1 LITPR
6 AAVRYGIPLGEE
18 DTIFLGAGAE
28 QTEIEINTTLGLP
41 KAYNEYITQFGKTST
56 ALPLTLGW
64 GRDSRDSA
72 LVPSQGRLQRVN
84 AELSLA
90 GDVRYLKTSYQFQ
103 QYIPLSKKY
112 TLAFNTEL
120 GWGSGFGGKDFPLFK
135 NFSGGGL
142 GSVRGFEQGSFGGR
156 SETLNVSGGPSDSFV
171 NLGGDRKFQFNAEF
185 ITPFPGAGNDRTL
198 RLFGF
203 YDLGTILGENELG
216 VRQKLSTDE
225 FRSSV
230 GIGLSWIS
238 PVGPLRFA
246 WAKPI
251 LKKEGDRLQT
261 FQFQIGTSF

>member
-1 LITPR
+1 
-6 AAVRYGIPLGEE
+6 V
-18 DTIFLGAGAE
+18 
-28 QTEIEINTTLGLP
+28 
-41 KAYNEYITQFGKTST
+41 
-56 ALPLTLGW
+56 
-64 GRDSRDSA
+64 
-72 LVPSQGRLQRVN
+72 
-84 AELSLA
+84 A

-120 GWGSGFGGKDFPLFK
+120 GWGKGAGGKAFPLFK

-156 SETLNVSGGPSDSFV
+156 SNTLDVNGQETNNFI
-171 NLGGDRKFQFNAEF
+171 NLGGDRKVQFNAEF

-203 YDLGTILGENELG
+203 YDLGTVLGKENG
-216 VRQKLSTDE
+216 VNQTFGTDQ

-230 GIGLSWIS
+230 GLGLSWIS

-251 LKKEGDRLQT
+251 LKQEGDRLQT

>member
-1 LITPR
+1 VTPR
-6 AAVRYGIPLGEE
+6 AAVRFGIPLSEN
-18 DTIFLGAGAE
+18 DTIFLGAGVE
-28 QTEIEINTTLGLP
+28 QTEIEISTTEGLP
-41 KAYNEYITQFGKTST
+41 VAYRDYTNQFGSNST
-56 ALPLTLGW
+56 AVPLTLGW

-72 LVPSQGRLQRVN
+72 LVPSEGRLQRLN
-84 AELSLA
+84 AELSVA

-103 QYIPLSKKY
+103 QYIPLTKKY
-112 TLAFNTEL
+112 TFAFNTEL
-120 GWGSGFGGKDFPLFK
+120 GFGQGSNGNDFPLFK

-156 SETLNVSGGPSDSFV
+156 SNTLNSNGDVTGGFI
-171 NLGGDRKFQFNAEF
+171 NLGGDRKVQFNAEF

-203 YDLGTILGENELG
+203 YDLGTVLGDDNG
-216 VRQKLSTDE
+216 VRQKFSSDE

>member
-1 LITPR
+1 
-6 AAVRYGIPLGEE
+6 VRY
-18 DTIFLGAGAE
+18 F
-28 QTEIEINTTLGLP
+28 
-41 KAYNEYITQFGKTST
+41 
-56 ALPLTLGW
+56 
-64 GRDSRDSA
+64 
-72 LVPSQGRLQRVN
+72 
-84 AELSLA
+84 
-90 GDVRYLKTSYQFQ
+90 KTSYQFQ

-120 GWGSGFGGKDFPLFK
+120 GWGSGFGGKDYPLFK

-142 GSVRGFEQGSFGGR
+142 GSVRGFEQGSFGGTSR
-156 SETLNVSGGPSDSFV
+156 TLGTNPSNV

-203 YDLGTILGENELG
+203 YDLGTILGTDYDGIGVG

>member
-1 LITPR
+1 VV
-6 AAVRYGIPLGEE
+6 VRYGIPLGEE
-18 DTIFLGAGAE
+18 DTIFLGVGAE
-28 QTEIEINTTLGLP
+28 QTEIEIRTNEGLP
-41 KAYNEYITQFGKTST
+41 VAYNQYIDQFGKTST

-72 LVPSQGRLQRVN
+72 LVPSEGRLQRVN

-120 GWGSGFGGKDFPLFK
+120 GWGSGFGGKDYPLFK

-142 GSVRGFEQGSFGGR
+142 GSVRGFEQGSFGGTSR
-156 SETLNVSGGPSDSFV
+156 TLGTNPSNV

-203 YDLGTILGENELG
+203 YDLGTILGTDYDGIGVG

-225 FRSSV
+225 LRSSV

>member
-6 AAVRYGIPLGEE
+6 AAVRFGIPLSES
-18 DTIFLGAGAE
+18 DTIFLGAGVE
-28 QTEIEINTTLGLP
+28 QTEIEISTSLGLP
-41 KAYNEYITQFGKTST
+41 VAYRDYTNQFGTNST
-56 ALPLTLGW
+56 AVPLTLGW

-72 LVPSQGRLQRVN
+72 LVPSEGRLQRLN
-84 AELSLA
+84 AEWSVA

-112 TLAFNTEL
+112 TFAFNTEL
-120 GWGSGFGGKDFPLFK
+120 GWGSGAKGKDFPLFK

-156 SETLNVSGGPSDSFV
+156 SPTLNADGSVSDSFI
-171 NLGGDRKFQFNAEF
+171 NLGGDRKIQFNAEF

-203 YDLGTILGENELG
+203 YDLGAVLGEENG
-216 VRQKLSTDE
+216 VRQKFSSSE

>member
-1 LITPR
+1 
-6 AAVRYGIPLGEE
+6 
-18 DTIFLGAGAE
+18 
-28 QTEIEINTTLGLP
+28 
-41 KAYNEYITQFGKTST
+41 
-56 ALPLTLGW
+56 
-64 GRDSRDSA
+64 
-72 LVPSQGRLQRVN
+72 
-84 AELSLA
+84 
-90 GDVRYLKTSYQFQ
+90 
-103 QYIPLSKKY
+103 
-112 TLAFNTEL
+112 
-120 GWGSGFGGKDFPLFK
+120 LFK

-156 SETLNVSGGPSDSFV
+156 SYTLNANEIDNTSSFV

-203 YDLGTILGENELG
+203 YDLGTILGENEFG
-216 VRQKLSTDE
+216 VRQKLTTDE